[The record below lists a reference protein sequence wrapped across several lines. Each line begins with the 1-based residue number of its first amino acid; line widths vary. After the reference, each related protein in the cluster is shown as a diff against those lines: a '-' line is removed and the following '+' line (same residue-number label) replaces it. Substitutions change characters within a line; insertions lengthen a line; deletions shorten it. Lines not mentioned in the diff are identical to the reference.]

1 VILFSVSRKAT
12 GNPCFLFQEKATGN
26 PKSKVAK
33 AKGQTEGGTGVNS
46 VCGISRSVWLLAEPF
61 FFKIRVNSE

>member
-12 GNPCFLFQEKATGN
+12 GNPKF
-26 PKSKVAK
+26 KVAK